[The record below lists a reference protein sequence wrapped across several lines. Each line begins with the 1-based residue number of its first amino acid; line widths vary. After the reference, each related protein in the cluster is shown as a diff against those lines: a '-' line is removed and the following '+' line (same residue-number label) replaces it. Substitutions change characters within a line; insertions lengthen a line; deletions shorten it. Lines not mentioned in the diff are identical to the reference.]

1 MTGRKMALAPH
12 TDTQQF
18 AAGPREVLL
27 ETGRAFYQEL
37 TLKFSKT
44 PLAAVLVAGL
54 LSVSTA
60 WAQNPV
66 VLKFSHE
73 APETAVKGRTAKLF
87 AEKVTEYSKGTL
99 RVDVFPGAQL
109 IPTKDEIRGAIRGQ
123 VDIIAPQTSYYSSL
137 DASWDVFYQPL
148 LFNNAKQGMDMLA
161 GKFGRDMLG
170 NLDRVGL
177 KGLGIWHDGPGYLFV
192 RKDPVVSPSQL
203 AGKKI
208 RVFPSAPLE
217 AGVRA
222 ANGIAVSMPGPDVYL
237 GLQQGLIEGVIT
249 AVTYAAPSRWYEVV
263 KGATRMS
270 MFTGGYGV
278 TINKASW
285 AKLSADHK
293 KVIERAMADAESW
306 NYTETDA
313 NILAAEKT
321 LKDNGVTIADLTPAQ
336 LAEWRALMAPVYA
349 AQPAAVKARIAEV
362 QAAIK

>member
-1 MTGRKMALAPH
+1 MKFANKTAAAFLA
-12 TDTQQF
+12 
-18 AAGPREVLL
+18 
-27 ETGRAFYQEL
+27 
-37 TLKFSKT
+37 
-44 PLAAVLVAGL
+44 AGL
-54 LSVSTA
+54 LSVGAA
-60 WAQNPV
+60 WAQTPV

-87 AEKVTEYSKGTL
+87 SEKVAEYSKGTL

-109 IPTKDEIRGAIRGQ
+109 IPTKDEVRGAIRGQ
-123 VDIIAPQTSYYSSL
+123 VDIIAPQTSYYVSL
-137 DASWDVFYQPL
+137 DPSWDVFYQPF
-148 LFNNAKQGMDMLA
+148 LFDNAKQGMDMLA
-161 GKFGRDMLG
+161 GKFGRGMLD

-177 KGLGIWHDGPGYLFV
+177 RGLGIWQDGPGYLFV
-192 RKDPVVSPSQL
+192 KKDPVLTPAQL
-203 AGKKI
+203 QGKKI

-222 ANGIAVSMPGPDVYL
+222 AGGVAISMPGPDVYL

-263 KGATRMS
+263 KGATRMT

-285 AKLSADHK
+285 NKLSADHK
-293 KVIERAMADAESW
+293 KVLERAMAEAEKW
-306 NYTETDA
+306 NYDESMA
-313 NILAAEKT
+313 NIAAAEKT
-321 LKDNGVTIADLTPAQ
+321 LKDNGVAIADLSPAQ
-336 LAEWRALMAPVYA
+336 LAEWRKLMAPVYA